1 MKTGLNMKRILLG
14 ALIILSLSSLVYA
27 DIKLGAI
34 FSITGPASYL
44 GLPEK
49 QTLEMLVEETN
60 KKGGIKGEKIEVII
74 YDDKGEDA
82 EARKKFLR
90 LVQNDGVIAV
100 IGPTRTGTSLAI
112 KELAQNMK
120 IPLISVAASKTI
132 VYPVNKYIF
141 KTPQSDEQAVEKIY
155 DFIKKQGKKKVAIIT
170 SQDGFGDTGRTAL
183 LSESKNYGIEV
194 IADERFKDTDKDM
207 TSQLSKIASK
217 KPDAVICWGV
227 GPAPAIIAKNYK
239 QLNISAPLFMSHGI
253 ASKKFIELA
262 GAAADGIYLPA
273 GRLVVVDKLPNN
285 DKFKPLLMEYK
296 KEFESKFNSPVSP
309 FGGYAYDAFHL
320 FRMAVE
326 KGGKDKDKIAEA
338 LENIKGF
345 MGITGIFNMSKDD
358 HNGLGKESFLMVRIK
373 NGDWEIAE

>member
-1 MKTGLNMKRILLG
+1 MRRLILVAIVLAILNTV
-14 ALIILSLSSLVYA
+14 VYA
-27 DIKLGAI
+27 EIKLGAI

-49 QTLEMLVEETN
+49 QTLEMLVEDVN

-90 LVQNDGVIAV
+90 LVQNDGVVAV
-100 IGPTRTGTSLAI
+100 IGPTRTGPSLAI
-112 KELAQNMK
+112 KDLAQSMK
-120 IPLISVAASKTI
+120 IPLISVAASKMI
-132 VYPVNKYIF
+132 VYPVQKYIF
-141 KTPQSDEQAVEKIY
+141 KTPQSDEHAVEKIY
-155 DFIKKQGKKKVAIIT
+155 DYLKKQNKKKVAILT

-183 LSESKNYGIEV
+183 LSEAKAYGLEV
-194 IADERFKDTDKDM
+194 VADERFKDTDKDM

-217 KPDAVICWGV
+217 NPDAIICWGV
-227 GPAPAIIAKNYK
+227 GPAPAIVAKNYK
-239 QLNISAPLFMSHGI
+239 QLNISAPLFMSHGV

-273 GRLVVVDKLPNN
+273 GRLIVVDKLPNN

-296 KEFESKFNSPVSP
+296 KEFEAKFNSPVSS
-309 FGGYAYDAFHL
+309 FGGYAYDAFMM
-320 FRMAVE
+320 FKMAVE
-326 KGGKDKDKIAEA
+326 KAGKDKDKIAEA

-345 MGITGIFNMSKDD
+345 MGTTGVFNMSKDD
-358 HNGLGKESFLMVRIK
+358 HNGLNKDSFLMIK
-373 NGDWEIAE
+373 IVNGDWEIVE